1 MAIDERTL
9 TQDRLTP
16 PKLRFDAIC
25 LTNGRRYRATEMGK
39 KMIETV
45 TFRTSKKQKLF
56 EYCKAQGITRSQ
68 YLNQLIDANLHK
80 NIHLNFA
87 TNKTEIRE
95 PTQRVAMRFKQS
107 EFEALNEI
115 IEHEGCT
122 QQGFLIGLFRAFVAS
137 EVQYTTDE
145 VLALREA
152 NMQLRKLGVNLN
164 ALVKELKKGNAPVDG
179 SFEKMA
185 EFITKRIE
193 QHTQKVNELLNA
205 SEHRWKLIRKEV
217 ES

>member
-1 MAIDERTL
+1 MRLFEKTL

-45 TFRTSKKQKLF
+45 TFRTSKKRKLF
-56 EYCKAQGITRSQ
+56 EHCKAQGITRSE
-68 YLNQLIDANLHK
+68 YLNTLIDANLNEK
-80 NIHLNFA
+80 NSLKFTA
-87 TNKTEIRE
+87 KKTEIRE

-107 EFEALNEI
+107 EFDALSEI

-152 NMQLRKLGVNLN
+152 NTQMRKWGVNIN
-164 ALVKELKKGNAPVDG
+164 TIAKQLKQGNLQIGG

-185 EFITKRIE
+185 EAITERIV
-193 QHTQKVNELLNA
+193 QHTKAVNELLNA
-205 SEHRWKLIRKEV
+205 SERRWKLIRKDNEQ
-217 ES
+217 

>member
-1 MAIDERTL
+1 MDENIVN
-9 TQDRLTP
+9 QVRLKFT
-16 PKLRFDAIC
+16 
-25 LTNGRRYRATEMGK
+25 
-39 KMIETV
+39 
-45 TFRTSKKQKLF
+45 TS
-56 EYCKAQGITRSQ
+56 
-68 YLNQLIDANLHK
+68 
-80 NIHLNFA
+80 
-87 TNKTEIRE
+87 KTEIRE
-95 PTQRVAMRFKQS
+95 PTSRVEMRFKQS

-122 QQGFLIGLFRAFVAS
+122 QQGVLFGLFRAFVAS

-152 NMQLRKLGVNLN
+152 NMQLRKIGVNVN
-164 ALVKELKKGNAPVDG
+164 AIAKQLKQGNVQVDG

-217 ES
+217 EP